1 MNSSTVLRELLE
13 LKETWRKQNFNLSSE
28 QDLRYNTL
36 LTLRRSQVKE
46 WYANDLVHKPGSSK

>member
-46 WYANDLVHKPGSSK
+46 WYDNDLVHKPGSSK